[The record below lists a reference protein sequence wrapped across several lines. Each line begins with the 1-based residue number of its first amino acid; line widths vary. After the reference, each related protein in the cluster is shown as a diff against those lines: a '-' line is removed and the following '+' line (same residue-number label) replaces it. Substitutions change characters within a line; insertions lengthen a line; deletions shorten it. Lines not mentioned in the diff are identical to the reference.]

1 MASMFMI
8 HPLNNPDAHIDHP
21 FGEQRTTHK
30 HKGVDI
36 RAKSGSELY
45 AIYDGVVVKSDNTT
59 NPTGFGG
66 LIVVKHDT
74 PLGEI
79 YSTYGHVK
87 ARYVSVGDIVEA
99 GDIIGLSGGDASD
112 PDRGNSLGAHLHF
125 ELGRSLLGSQF
136 NPAPFL
142 RTSQTIEGD
151 GLNAFQR
158 LWKGLEIG
166 DYSTK
171 DIDDYLKSNKVSKSL
186 LQKFYDIIGPN
197 SVSRISAALG
207 RLGTAIGDRLKE
219 LSEESEKY
227 DINDSSVQT
236 NYFILKGGDVV
247 APMSGVIR
255 KANCE
260 NGIAIQHTIYNTDK
274 KETETFT
281 TQFCDLKSVVSYT
294 EGAKIEKNKL
304 LGSSDGNSKAYIYV
318 GQEAQQNPN
327 KFEKSYEL
335 NEPGKQSNNNT
346 EETFAQN
353 QLKTIFK
360 PVADRLS
367 KEISNLE
374 EETKRMKNLI
384 KY

>member
-8 HPLNNPDAHIDHP
+8 HPLNNPDAKIDHP
-21 FGEQRTTHK
+21 FGEQRKTHK

-59 NPTGFGG
+59 SPNGFGG
-66 LIVVKHDT
+66 LIVIKHDT
-74 PLGEI
+74 PVGEI

-87 ARYVSVGDIVEA
+87 ARYASVGDVVEA
-99 GDIIGLSGGDASD
+99 GDVIGLSGGDASD

-142 RTSQTIEGD
+142 RTSQKIDEG

-166 DYSTK
+166 DYSTR
-171 DIDDYLKSNKVSKSL
+171 DVDDYLKSNKVSKSL
-186 LQKFYDIIGPN
+186 LQRFYDIIGPN
-197 SVSRISAALG
+197 AIGRVSAALS
-207 RLGTAIGDRLKE
+207 RLGSAISDRIKE

-236 NYFILKGGDVV
+236 NYFVLKGGDVV

-294 EGAKIEKNKL
+294 EGVKIEKNKL

-335 NEPGKQSNNNT
+335 NEPGKQS
-346 EETFAQN
+346 EENKTDSYARTK
-353 QLKTIFK
+353 LKDIFK
-360 PVADRLS
+360 PVADELS
-367 KEISNLE
+367 STISNLE